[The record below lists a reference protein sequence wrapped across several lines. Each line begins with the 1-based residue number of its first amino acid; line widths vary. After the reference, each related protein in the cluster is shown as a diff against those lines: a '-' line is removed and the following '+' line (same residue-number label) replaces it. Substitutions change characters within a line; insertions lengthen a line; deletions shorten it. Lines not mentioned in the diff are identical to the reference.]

1 MKIAVIGDYNSPQYQ
16 TLHQIVKMHF
26 PNDSVIDLSVY
37 QNADFKKREKAR
49 QLEIKACHLFI
60 FDSKWDESVEIRQDI
75 TFAQQSGKDG
85 FLYRGGQFQSFPCIQ
100 HAS

>member
-16 TLHQIVKMHF
+16 TLLQIVKMHF
-26 PNDSVIDLSVY
+26 PGDTIVDLSVH
-37 QNADFKKREKAR
+37 QNADYKKREKAR
-49 QLEIKACHLFI
+49 QVEIKASHLFI

-75 TFAQQSGKDG
+75 TFAQQSGKDSYFYSAG
-85 FLYRGGQFQSFPCIQ
+85 KFLSFPCIQ